1 MTSSGRAGPE
11 HVEPV
16 LQRVL
21 EASNVAEQVR
31 RQVALEAWPELVGK
45 QIAAV
50 TCARSLSGGTLFVAV
65 RSNAWLMELELMR
78 GEIMRRLN
86 AGLGRASPECIVF
99 VLGTTEP

>member
-1 MTSSGRAGPE
+1 M
-11 HVEPV
+11 
-16 LQRVL
+16 
-21 EASNVAEQVR
+21 
-31 RQVALEAWPELVGK
+31 
-45 QIAAV
+45 
-50 TCARSLSGGTLFVAV
+50 AV